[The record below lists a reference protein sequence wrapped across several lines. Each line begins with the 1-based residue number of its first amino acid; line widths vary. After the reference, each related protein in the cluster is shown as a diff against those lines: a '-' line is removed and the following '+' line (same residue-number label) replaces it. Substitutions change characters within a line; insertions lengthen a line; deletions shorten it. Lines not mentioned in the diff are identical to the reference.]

1 MLFQVV
7 QQTVEHHMVM
17 RSPFAEDVRKAGNL
31 YPKRCCLFLPGSG
44 KERMLVK
51 SASPP

>member
-17 RSPFAEDVRKAGNL
+17 RSPFAETFGKREIFIRNDVV
-31 YPKRCCLFLPGSG
+31 YSCLDQV
-44 KERMLVK
+44 R
-51 SASPP
+51 AACW

>member
-17 RSPFAEDVRKAGNL
+17 RSPFAETFGKREIFIRNDVV
-31 YPKRCCLFLPGSG
+31 YSCLDQE
-44 KERMLVK
+44 ERMLVK